1 MNLLAFDTSTDVM
14 SIAVLRQSGGSRD
27 LSDVSDLSES
37 GGQQIWQHTGAG
49 GAQASSTLIP
59 AILQLMQQ
67 AQLRFDQLDAVV
79 FGRGPGSFTGLRTAC
94 SVAQGLAFGAGVP
107 VLPVDTLLAVAEDA
121 RYQWFASESSARS
134 ARSAPSSF
142 SGPSQPFQVLAVL
155 DARMDEVYAAEY
167 EFNSKQFIQIKEY
180 QLIRPENLVLRP
192 GWCLAGNAVPVYGDR
207 LTGGVVPDSP
217 IPPIQTPIHALP
229 TALAMLRLAPA
240 LLAAGQAVAADQ
252 ALPVYIRDKVAKTT
266 SERMQEKQEK
276 HGKQERPEKAATAT
290 HNA

>member
-1 MNLLAFDTSTDVM
+1 MQFMNLLAFDTSTDVM
-14 SIAVLRQSGGSRD
+14 SIAVQRGLSGS
-27 LSDVSDLSES
+27 SEAS
-37 GGQQIWQHTGAG
+37 GLQTWQHTGAG

-67 AQLRFDQLDAVV
+67 AHLRFDQLDAVA

-107 VLPVDTLLAVAEDA
+107 VLPVDTLLAVAEEA
-121 RYQWFASESSARS
+121 RYQWFSSPQTQTQTQAMPR
-134 ARSAPSSF
+134 
-142 SGPSQPFQVLAVL
+142 PFQVLAVL

-167 EFNSKQFIQIKEY
+167 EFDSERFIQRADY

-192 GWCLAGNAVPVYGDR
+192 GWRLAGNAVQAYGDR
-207 LTGGVVPDSP
+207 LHGDGLPGELSRH
-217 IPPIQTPIHALP
+217 IHALP
-229 TALAMLRLAPA
+229 TALALLRLAPV

-252 ALPVYIRDKVAKTT
+252 ALPLYIRDKVAKTT
-266 SERMQEKQEK
+266 SERMQEKREK
-276 HGKQERPEKAATAT
+276 TAAGT